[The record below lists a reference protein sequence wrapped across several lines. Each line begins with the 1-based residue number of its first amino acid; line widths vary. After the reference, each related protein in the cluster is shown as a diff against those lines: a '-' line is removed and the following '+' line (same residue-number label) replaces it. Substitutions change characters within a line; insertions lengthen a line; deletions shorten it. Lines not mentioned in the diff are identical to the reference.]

1 MSRHQIDYESLA
13 QDAMRGLVRTVMQRI
28 AKSGLP
34 GDHHFYISFHTRGH
48 GAGVS
53 KRLLERYPD
62 EMTIVLQNKYS
73 DLKALDDRFEVTL
86 WFDSIAER
94 LTIPYAA
101 IKVFFDPSVP
111 FGHQFEGAEAPG
123 APAAQGPVLIDT
135 DGRGAPE
142 RRTEIR
148 SVDGRTGP
156 VTSVSSSPNPRS
168 RQGTQSP
175 APGAAAAKDPA
186 KRDNP
191 KTVVQP
197 AALSPLKS
205 VPAPAAK
212 AEGEKFAD
220 DKSNAQRAPAD
231 TSPSAAKP
239 TVPGAK
245 DAARPKADHTD
256 QVGEEAKPAA
266 KVVALDAFRKKN

>member
-1 MSRHQIDYESLA
+1 
-13 QDAMRGLVRTVMQRI
+13 MRGLVRTVMQRI

-48 GAGVS
+48 GVGVS

-73 DLKALDDRFEVTL
+73 DLKALDERFEVTL

-111 FGHQFEGAEAPG
+111 FGHQFEGTEAPR
-123 APAAQGPVLIDT
+123 APAAQGPVLIET

-142 RRTEIR
+142 RRTEVR
-148 SVDGRTGP
+148 SADGRTGP

-168 RQGTQSP
+168 RQGGQTS

-186 KRDNP
+186 KSDSP
-191 KTVVQP
+191 KTALKP
-197 AALSPLKS
+197 ATLSPVKS
-205 VPAPAAK
+205 VQAPAGK

-220 DKSNAQRAPAD
+220 DKATPPRAPAD
-231 TSPSAAKP
+231 TSPAAASAKNAATP
-239 TVPGAK
+239 K
-245 DAARPKADHTD
+245 DGQGGPDGD
-256 QVGEEAKPAA
+256 EAKPAS